1 MKGCELCSKPARIH
15 CEADGASLC
24 SNCDDKV
31 HSANFIVA
39 KHSRNL
45 LCHCCQ
51 SPTPWKASGPKLGR
65 TVSVCDTCVRNFCSQ
80 KQGRRGAERG
90 GGRENDEFEVEDECS
105 CDEEDGELNGSGED
119 EDEEGGDNQVV
130 PWSCSTSNTPP
141 PSPVASSSS
150 SEAVSSAVGGGGGG
164 GGGGVSALK
173 RKRENADLDSEG
185 EIGCISSQYNHD
197 VSSTATSSQAL
208 DNREAN
214 SSGYFKSVK
223 LPRRGEREV

>member
-45 LCHCCQ
+45 LCHFCQ
-51 SPTPWKASGPKLGR
+51 SLTPWKASGPKLGR
-65 TVSVCDTCVRNFCSQ
+65 TVSVCDTCVRNFHSE
-80 KQGRRGAERG
+80 KQRREAERAG
-90 GGRENDEFEVEDECS
+90 GCENDEFEVEDECS
-105 CDEEDGELNGSGED
+105 CDEEDGELSGSGEG

-130 PWSCSTSNTPP
+130 PWSCSTTTPP

-150 SEAVSSAVGGGGGG
+150 SEAVSSTVG

-173 RKRENADLDSEG
+173 RTRENADLDSED

-223 LPRRGEREV
+223 LPRRGERKV